1 MYFSQDFVKT
11 VIADRERD
19 IAMVELE
26 NAATHD
32 PDAPRLHE
40 RVLAAAHLLT
50 AWLWFTA
57 TARRRLRGSAA

>member
-26 NAATHD
+26 NSLRD

-40 RVLAAAHLLT
+40 RVLGAVHLLT
-50 AWLWFTA
+50 AWVWFAA
-57 TARRRLRGSAA
+57 TARRALRGSAA